1 MVKLTLL
8 RHGESLWN
16 HEKRFTGWT
25 DVALTA
31 RGVAQ
36 AQRAGAL
43 LAAHGFAFDVCFT
56 STLRRATDTLRI
68 VLEAMG
74 TTAVPVHESWRLNER
89 HYGALQ
95 GLTRWE
101 AMRRYGARR
110 MLSWQRTFTARP
122 PALESAGPPTGADFA
137 NGGDGQH
144 PSPAQGSS
152 LLRSADAQASPD
164 PGEAAGPGTALHA
177 ESLADTLARL
187 LPLWEGTILPELR
200 REKRVLVVS
209 HHNTLR
215 VLVKYLDRI
224 TDAGVVRVHIPT
236 GKPLVY
242 EIELEG
248 AALRAIGRYYI
259 TRAPGRRGPAAMA
272 GG

>member
-25 DVALTA
+25 DVELTP

-74 TTAVPVHESWRLNER
+74 ATAVPVHESWRLNER

-101 AMRRYGARR
+101 ALRRYGARR
-110 MLSWQRTFTARP
+110 MLAWQRTFTARP
-122 PALESAGPPTGADFA
+122 PALESAGSPAGVDSS
-137 NGGDGQH
+137 NG
-144 PSPAQGSS
+144 AQGSS
-152 LLRSADAQASPD
+152 VLRSADVQAAPD
-164 PGEAAGPGTALHA
+164 PGEAAEPGTAPHA

-187 LPLWEGTILPELR
+187 LPFWEGTILPELR

-242 EIELEG
+242 ELELEG
-248 AALRAIGRYYI
+248 AALRAIGRYYV
-259 TRAPGRRGPAAMA
+259 TRAPGRRGSAAMA